1 MADRQTVFVVDD
13 DPNFQRAMVWLLNS
27 VGHSTRAFDS
37 PGDFLNAYRPDM
49 AGCLVTDLRM
59 PQMSGVQLLERLRG
73 TGSAMPVIVVTAHGS
88 VPTSVQAMKLGALDF
103 LEKPFEEQQFLDLVN
118 AALETDRA
126 DRLRN
131 RRRLALAAAVQALS
145 DREAT
150 VLRAALAG
158 QSNLQI
164 AGALGIGVKTV
175 ETYRA
180 RVLQK
185 SGHASWADLRVA
197 LEHLDITI

>member
-1 MADRQTVFVVDD
+1 MPERQTVFVVDD
-13 DPNFQRAMVWLLNS
+13 DPSFQRALVWLLNS
-27 VGHSTRAFDS
+27 VGHHTRAFAS
-37 PGDFLNAYRPDM
+37 PGEFLDAFRPDM

-59 PQMSGVQLLERLRG
+59 PQMSGVQLIERLRG
-73 TGSAMPVIVVTAHGS
+73 TGTAIPVIVVTAHGS

-126 DRLRN
+126 ARLRN
-131 RRRLALAAAVQALS
+131 HRRRALAAAVQALS

-158 QSNLQI
+158 QSNQQI
-164 AGALGIGVKTV
+164 AGALGIAVKTV
-175 ETYRA
+175 ETYRS

-197 LEHLDITI
+197 LEHLDVSI